1 MNHSLKSLFFLF
13 FITLTSLYSQNNSI
27 KLFLKC
33 SCDSNYIRDQ
43 INYIDYVR
51 DQEDA
56 NIILEVYGDPNGN
69 RGKYSIYFIG
79 KKKFIGIDDQ
89 LSFESH
95 PKMTNDEI
103 IDISSNW
110 TEILSSQKLEADKIH
125 TYLDLNQCGPVNYV
139 KLNIYPDGGVSRL
152 RIFGDLSS

>member
-56 NIILEVYGDPNGN
+56 NIILDSLVYKNT
-69 RGKYSIYFIG
+69 
-79 KKKFIGIDDQ
+79 
-89 LSFESH
+89 L
-95 PKMTNDEI
+95 
-103 IDISSNW
+103 ISVYKNYRY
-110 TEILSSQKLEADKIH
+110 EREDLLFKEPVYIKL
-125 TYLDLNQCGPVNYV
+125 
-139 KLNIYPDGGVSRL
+139 
-152 RIFGDLSS
+152 FDLSCKMDRNIRTSHDIV

>member
-1 MNHSLKSLFFLF
+1 MNHNAKSLLPLF
-13 FITLTSLYSQNNSI
+13 FIIVSICAYSQNNSI

-69 RGKYSIYFIG
+69 RGKYSIYLIG
-79 KKKFIGIDDQ
+79 KKNFVGIDDE
-89 LSFESH
+89 LSFVWVFCIY
-95 PKMTNDEI
+95 T
-103 IDISSNW
+103 
-110 TEILSSQKLEADKIH
+110 IL
-125 TYLDLNQCGPVNYV
+125 
-139 KLNIYPDGGVSRL
+139 
-152 RIFGDLSS
+152 F

>member
-1 MNHSLKSLFFLF
+1 MHHSLISLFFLF
-13 FITLTSLYSQNNSI
+13 FISLTSVYSQNNSI

-69 RGKYSIYFIG
+69 RGK
-79 KKKFIGIDDQ
+79 K
-89 LSFESH
+89 
-95 PKMTNDEI
+95 
-103 IDISSNW
+103 
-110 TEILSSQKLEADKIH
+110 
-125 TYLDLNQCGPVNYV
+125 
-139 KLNIYPDGGVSRL
+139 
-152 RIFGDLSS
+152 